1 MRKSEAAKYARWSAA
16 TALVL
21 AGLTVGVYLRRGWTR
36 HIERKNAPAA
46 APVNVERQSSHLTFS
61 KGEGTQKVFTV
72 EASKSIDFKGL
83 NASDLE
89 GVKIT
94 IFGKDGARHDTME
107 THTCRY
113 NKDSGDIDCVG
124 DVEIILMSAEE
135 WQSSGGRPGA
145 PGTMKVETRGMAF
158 NRASG
163 EARTDEAV
171 RFSFSDGNGQAVGA
185 EYHSEEGTLRLQRN
199 VKLNLDRPPA
209 NGKNAQN
216 KNNEPV
222 EITGSRMDFS
232 RDDRTIY
239 LSGPAEA
246 KTHSQRLTAAGM
258 LLELDANFHARR
270 LVAKSYGKEE
280 RPEFIAQKGAGRQTL
295 TADEIAAAFAPQG
308 WITGAEAKG
317 NVSGESQQGQE
328 TRSVAAQSASME
340 MVPGQN
346 APKLLVLK
354 GAVDARMNSRAN
366 DASDARRLTTQE
378 LRLVF
383 LEKNSEKEKATGT
396 KLASAE
402 TPGPGRLELSD
413 AGTANTKSSQTVVQA
428 NKLGMR
434 FDGAGK
440 ASRLEAQGNV
450 RTERSMMGAEKQ
462 TATARNGFVDLQQ
475 QGGWSR
481 MELTDDVKLN
491 QGTRSAQAD
500 YAEFARAEQTV
511 TLSGRA
517 MTRDATSLTSAKKLT
532 LWQAT
537 GEIRGEGGVRSSDLS
552 ARGGALRLAPVAANV
567 SADQL
572 TGNSK
577 TGRALYTGHARL
589 WQGDSVL
596 EADSIELLKNERMMN
611 AAGNA
616 RAVFP
621 QAAGNAIVTAAGNAA
636 PPHQAVLWH
645 AQSAKMTYWDREN
658 RARLEQK
665 VVVQSPDEK
674 ISSDTLDLYFTRA
687 GSGTAMSASQA
698 SPANRPAAT
707 GAQQISRAVA
717 TGGVTV
723 QQGERRATAERGE
736 YTAADGKFVMSGGT
750 PRIFDAAE
758 GTTTGRQLTF
768 FLADATIIVDSE
780 TGSRTLTKHRVEK

>member
-21 AGLTVGVYLRRGWTR
+21 AGLTVGVYLKRGWTR
-36 HIERKNAPAA
+36 HIEQKNAPAA

-113 NKDSGDIDCVG
+113 NKDSGDINCVG

-135 WQSSGGRPGA
+135 WQASGGRPGA

-171 RFSFSDGNGQAVGA
+171 RFSFSDGSGQALGA

-199 VKLNLDRPPA
+199 VKLNLDRAPA
-209 NGKNAQN
+209 NAKNAQN
-216 KNNEPV
+216 KDKEPV

-232 RDDRTIY
+232 RDDGTIY

-246 KTHSQRLTAAGM
+246 KTHSQRLTAAAM
-258 LLELDANFHARR
+258 LLELDANFRARR
-270 LVAKSYGKEE
+270 LVAKSYGKEQ
-280 RPEFIAQKGAGRQTL
+280 RPEFRAQKGAGRQTL
-295 TADEIAAAFAPQG
+295 SADEITAAFAPQG

-328 TRSVAAQSASME
+328 TRSVAAQSAAME

-366 DASDARRLTTQE
+366 DAGDARRLTTQE

-383 LEKNSEKEKATGT
+383 LEKSSEKEKATGT

-402 TPGPGRLELSD
+402 TPGPGRLELND
-413 AGTANTKSSQTVVQA
+413 AGNANTKSSQTVVQA

-440 ASRLEAQGNV
+440 ASRLEAEGNV

-462 TATARNGFVDLQQ
+462 TATARNGFVDLQE

-481 MELTDDVKLN
+481 VELSDDVKLN

-500 YAEFARAEQTV
+500 YAEFARVEQTV

-517 MTRDATSLTSAKKLT
+517 MTRDATSLTSAKKLM

-552 ARGGALRLAPVAANV
+552 ARGGTLRLAPVAANV

-572 TGNSK
+572 AGNSK

-596 EADSIELLKNERMMN
+596 EADSIELLKNERMMS
-611 AAGNA
+611 AVGNA

-636 PPHQAVLWH
+636 PPHRPVLWH
-645 AQSAKMTYWDREN
+645 AESEKITYWDQEN

-674 ISSDTLDLYFTRA
+674 INGDTLDLYFTRA
-687 GSGTAMSASQA
+687 GSGPAMSASQA
-698 SPANRPAAT
+698 SAANGPAAT

-736 YTAADGKFVMSGGT
+736 YTAADGRFVMTGGT
-750 PRIFDAAE
+750 PTIFDAAE